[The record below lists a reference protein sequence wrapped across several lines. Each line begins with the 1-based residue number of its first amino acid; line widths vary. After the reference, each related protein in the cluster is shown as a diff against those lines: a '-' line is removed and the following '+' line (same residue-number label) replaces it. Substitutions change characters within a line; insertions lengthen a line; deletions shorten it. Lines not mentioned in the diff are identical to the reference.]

1 MSRLVQVLYPL
12 ADGRRTLVSLLRW
25 WESRRLFY
33 NLVVGATGMVTL
45 IGISILSLGELGLPL
60 LDLAGPVVAYGV
72 AANLCYSLGWGLEML
87 ARIVWG
93 DDAPDI
99 GPLLFRQGLI
109 FSVGLTLIPL
119 FAATLLTFVRVAMWV
134 FS

>member
-12 ADGRRTLVSLLRW
+12 ADGRRTPLTLLRW

-33 NLVVGATGMVTL
+33 NLVVGGTGIITL
-45 IGISILSLGELGLPL
+45 GGITVLTVGEFGLSNIEV
-60 LDLAGPVVAYGV
+60 LAPVVAYGI

-87 ARIVWG
+87 ARMVWG
-93 DDAPDI
+93 DEAPDI

-119 FAATLLTFVRVAMWV
+119 FMTTLLTIARLLVWVAG
-134 FS
+134 